1 MRHYGS
7 FLVRWWHTEQQ
18 QQRLRIRHVQS
29 GEEFMVEALAEALA
43 WMAARVD
50 DDNRAPPRS
59 PLDNAITPTPETMQE
74 QPKATE
80 QRS

>member
-18 QQRLRIRHVQS
+18 QRLSIRHVQS
-29 GEEFMVEALAEALA
+29 GEELTVEALAEALA

-59 PLDNAITPTPETMQE
+59 PPGNITAPTPETSRE
-74 QPKATE
+74 QPKEAE